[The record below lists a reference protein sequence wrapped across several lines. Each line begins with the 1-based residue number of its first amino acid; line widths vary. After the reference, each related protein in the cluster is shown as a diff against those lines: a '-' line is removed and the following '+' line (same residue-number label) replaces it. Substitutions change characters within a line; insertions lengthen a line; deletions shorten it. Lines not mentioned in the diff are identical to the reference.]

1 MTNHAAAV
9 LHSPPPR
16 RPHRRHRAQLR
27 RAGPDAPG
35 LGHGPRALPDG
46 PGARAGRRTPCG
58 DARGFIDAHRS
69 ESTILYL
76 ENAEQSPTA
85 IVRALHRLRWA
96 GWFDGLA
103 GVLVGRSAAPD
114 STAADELRYEAALR
128 SVLGSLPCPVLI
140 DVDIGHRPPQMVL
153 INAALADVHFSA
165 DQGATLTQ
173 RLA

>member
-1 MTNHAAAV
+1 M
-9 LHSPPPR
+9 
-16 RPHRRHRAQLR
+16 
-27 RAGPDAPG
+27 
-35 LGHGPRALPDG
+35 
-46 PGARAGRRTPCG
+46 
-58 DARGFIDAHRS
+58 
-69 ESTILYL
+69 
-76 ENAEQSPTA
+76 
-85 IVRALHRLRWA
+85 RALHRLRWA